1 MKVAAAGWGEKAVN
15 SVYSMGS
22 SKTSEEKKA
31 GTLQFAV
38 KSDDFPAQVQPEL
51 ALVKP
56 ILPRLFL
63 FRSLRTAESY
73 TTDCMPFSRPA
84 AAPFTLVIPKR
95 TEDIRRV

>member
-63 FRSLRTAESY
+63 F
-73 TTDCMPFSRPA
+73 
-84 AAPFTLVIPKR
+84 
-95 TEDIRRV
+95 

>member
-1 MKVAAAGWGEKAVN
+1 
-15 SVYSMGS
+15 MGS
-22 SKTSEEKKA
+22 SKTVKEKKT

-63 FRSLRTAESY
+63 LPLPGASFTQFNSYFTAAFSNARSTHFTTACE
-73 TTDCMPFSRPA
+73 
-84 AAPFTLVIPKR
+84 V
-95 TEDIRRV
+95 

>member
-1 MKVAAAGWGEKAVN
+1 
-15 SVYSMGS
+15 MGS

-51 ALVKP
+51 ALEKP

-63 FRSLRTAESY
+63 FHSLRTAESH
-73 TTDCMPFSRPA
+73 TTNCTSFLRRPA
-84 AAPFTLVIPKR
+84 AALSSLVKP
-95 TEDIRRV
+95 TDF